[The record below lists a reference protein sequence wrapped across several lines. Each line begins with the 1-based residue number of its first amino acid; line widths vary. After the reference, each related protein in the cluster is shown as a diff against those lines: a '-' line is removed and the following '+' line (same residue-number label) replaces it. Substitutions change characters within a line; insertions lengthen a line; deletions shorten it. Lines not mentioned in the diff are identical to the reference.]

1 MISRFYAKCMDCRV
15 MAGECQWIMKRY
27 KGILFKRMDLV
38 GSLPSRKHLLDF
50 PSLKSH
56 GHKNPTHCFFC
67 FFSFHVISIVI
78 VNYYIVNIKL
88 YITYVL
94 LCGFDCLFSKECEIL
109 NTIPQASALF
119 STRRRNELFL
129 TNWFTSAI

>member
-1 MISRFYAKCMDCRV
+1 MYGLFDCMD
-15 MAGECQWIMKRY
+15 
-27 KGILFKRMDLV
+27 LL
-38 GSLPSRKHLLDF
+38 GSLPSRKLLLDF

-56 GHKNPTHCFFC
+56 GHKNPTHC

-129 TNWFTSAI
+129 TN